1 MWRAYAENN
10 DELPRYHK
18 RAFAHNYK
26 APFIYHIILK
36 KQKDCL
42 AFGEITGDAKIR
54 PGCTGCARVRES
66 NLGEAISKGI
76 LCFQYQFPFIQVY
89 QFVVMP
95 DHIHIL
101 LNVTDW
107 LEHELDHYIEI
118 MVKNIAHS
126 YSLLIS
132 KNIEGDQIFEIGFC
146 DKPLLRKRSLNG
158 LYQYIRQNPHR
169 LAMRQQYPQF
179 FQRVRRLKIANQEYE
194 SYGNLFL
201 FRNPEKTAVII
212 RSAFTQDEVNEKKN
226 RWLESAGKGTVLV
239 SPFISKSEKSIRSEA
254 EVIGANIILITHEA
268 FGERFKPAA
277 HDFDLCS
284 KGRLLILS
292 FGMPAKTPLSREIC
306 LQMNA
311 LATVLAE

>member
-1 MWRAYAENN
+1 M
-10 DELPRYHK
+10 
-18 RAFAHNYK
+18 
-26 APFIYHIILK
+26 
-36 KQKDCL
+36 
-42 AFGEITGDAKIR
+42 
-54 PGCTGCARVRES
+54 
-66 NLGEAISKGI
+66 
-76 LCFQYQFPFIQVY
+76 
-89 QFVVMP
+89 
-95 DHIHIL
+95 
-101 LNVTDW
+101 
-107 LEHELDHYIEI
+107 
-118 MVKNIAHS
+118 
-126 YSLLIS
+126 
-132 KNIEGDQIFEIGFC
+132 
-146 DKPLLRKRSLNG
+146 
-158 LYQYIRQNPHR
+158 
-169 LAMRQQYPQF
+169 
-179 FQRVRRLKIANQEYE
+179 RRLKIANQEYE

-292 FGMPAKTPLSREIC
+292 LGMPAKTPLSREIC